1 MRIRPVLVALIA
13 SFLAGCYHITVVTGT
28 NPSSTVVDKP
38 WQMSFVAGLA
48 PPPELNVKDQCPNGV
63 AKVETQQSF
72 LNGLVS
78 AISSGIVTPIQATIT
93 CASR

>member
-1 MRIRPVLVALIA
+1 MRLRPLLVAVVAAFI
-13 SFLAGCYHITVVTGT
+13 SGCYHITVVTGAP
-28 NPSSTVVDKP
+28 PSPTVIDKP
-38 WQMSFVAGLA
+38 WQMSFVYGLA
-48 PPPELNVKDQCPNGV
+48 PPPEINVRDQCPNGV

-78 AISSGIVTPIQATIT
+78 ALSSGIVTPIQATIT

>member
-1 MRIRPVLVALIA
+1 MRLRPLLLALIA
-13 SFLAGCYHITVVTGT
+13 AIVAGCYHITVVTGA
-28 NPSSTVVDKP
+28 PPAPTVVDKP
-38 WQMSFVAGLA
+38 WQMSFVYGLA
-48 PPPELNVKDQCPNGV
+48 PPPELNVRDRCPNGV

-78 AISSGIVTPIQATIT
+78 ALSSGIVTPLQATIT

>member
-1 MRIRPVLVALIA
+1 MRIRPLLLALVAA
-13 SFLAGCYHITVVTGT
+13 FVAGCYHVTVVTGAP
-28 NPSSTVVDKP
+28 PSPTVVDRP

-48 PPPELNVKDQCPNGV
+48 PPPELNVKDQCPGGV

-78 AISSGIVTPIQATIT
+78 ALSSGIVTPIQTTVT
-93 CASR
+93 CAAR

>member
-1 MRIRPVLVALIA
+1 MRVRSLLLALVAA
-13 SFLAGCYHITVVTGT
+13 FVAGCYHVTVVTSAAAPGT
-28 NPSSTVVDKP
+28 VIDKP

-63 AKVETQQSF
+63 VKVETQQSF

-78 AISSGIVTPIQATIT
+78 ALSSGIVTPIETTVT